1 MGNKLAQPIRVSELA
16 RHLEL
21 PCHGPDV
28 VITHVCPYDSAN
40 AGALCYS
47 RAMIVEEDSVDAVV
61 IAPMGSRQG
70 ANAVIEATNS
80 RLAFAKAL
88 IIIDQTSGFVAS
100 VDPPVLG
107 EGVFVS
113 DTAVIGKGVVIG
125 SRTFIG
131 HHVVIAD
138 GVQIGEDCIVKS
150 NTVIGEPGFGFERDE
165 DGCPVRMLHLGGV
178 IIGNRV
184 EIGSLNTVCRG
195 TLNDTIIEDDVKT
208 DDHVHIAHNCRVRRG
223 SLITACAE
231 LSGGVDIGEFSWVG
245 PNTSIIQKAVLGSN
259 VFVGIGSNITKSV
272 PEGVA
277 VAGNPA
283 RVLRGNQETSEC

>member
-28 VITHVCPYDSAN
+28 VITHVRPYDSAN

-47 RAMIVEEDSVDAVV
+47 RAMIVEEDPVDAVV

-70 ANAVIEATNS
+70 ANAVIEATNL

-88 IIIDQTSGFVAS
+88 IIIDQTSGFVPS

-107 EGVFVS
+107 EGVLVS
-113 DTAVIGKGVVIG
+113 DTAIIGKGVVIG

-245 PNTSIIQKAVLGSN
+245 PNTSIIQKAVLGSK
-259 VFVGIGSNITKSV
+259 VFVGIGSNITKSI
-272 PEGVA
+272 PEGVT

-283 RVLRGNQETSEC
+283 RVLRGN

>member
-28 VITHVCPYDSAN
+28 VITHVRPYDSAN

-259 VFVGIGSNITKSV
+259 VFVGIGSNITKSI
-272 PEGVA
+272 PEGVT

-283 RVLRGNQETSEC
+283 RVLRGN